1 MTAFDWGVLV
11 CRIARCFLNTNFLC
25 RYFETDGGAWWFGGG
40 TDITPS
46 YLNLGD
52 MQHFHG
58 TYKAVCDQVATPYL
72 LKGPCKIHKPH
83 NDVPMCCN
91 FLHSG
96 TCGALFRRSFFF
108 FF

>member
-11 CRIARCFLNTNFLC
+11 CHIARCFLNTNLRC

-72 LKGPCKIHKPH
+72 LQGRVIKYTNHTM
-83 NDVPMCCN
+83 MCQCTAPS
-91 FLHSG
+91 FTLG
-96 TCGALFRRSFFF
+96 LVGLCFDAVFFF
-108 FF
+108 F